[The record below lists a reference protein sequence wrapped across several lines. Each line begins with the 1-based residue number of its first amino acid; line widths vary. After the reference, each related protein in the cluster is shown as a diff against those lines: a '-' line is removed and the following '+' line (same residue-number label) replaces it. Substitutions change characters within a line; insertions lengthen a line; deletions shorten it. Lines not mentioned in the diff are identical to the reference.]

1 MKFSSVFFIL
11 ALILS
16 SACSGLRKSPEM
28 TSSGKAA
35 YGVFDPDTQKVKKGK
50 KGRAE
55 RDRVV
60 KLKVDKSKTK
70 GYSRSRPQPWIG
82 S

>member
-11 ALILS
+11 ALILL

-28 TSSGKAA
+28 TSSGMAA
-35 YGVFDPDTQKVKKGK
+35 YGVFDPNTQKVKKVK

-55 RDRVV
+55 RNRVV
-60 KLKVDKSKTK
+60 KLKVDKSKSK
-70 GYSRSRPQPWIG
+70 GYTRERPQPWTG